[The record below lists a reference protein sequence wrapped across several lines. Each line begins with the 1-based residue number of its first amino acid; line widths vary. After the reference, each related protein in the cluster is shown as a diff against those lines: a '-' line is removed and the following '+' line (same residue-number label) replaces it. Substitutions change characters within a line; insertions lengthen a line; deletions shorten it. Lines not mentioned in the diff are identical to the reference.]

1 MGATVSKVG
10 AGQYNVKC
18 TQLGN
23 VMVNVNDGKLSQ
35 KINIPVKRVPDPI
48 AIIGGS
54 AGGNMTANKFRVQQG
69 VIADL
74 RDFVFD
80 GIKFNVVSF
89 IVIATGKGFDEP
101 EVAEVNGAAF
111 AGGAQSLIRRCQP
124 GTTVTIGE
132 IKVTEPGGGTRKLD
146 QTITFIL
153 Q

>member
-1 MGATVSKVG
+1 
-10 AGQYNVKC
+10 
-18 TQLGN
+18 
-23 VMVNVNDGKLSQ
+23 MVNVNDGKLSQ
-35 KINIPVKRVPDPI
+35 KINIPVKRVPDPK
-48 AIIGGS
+48 AMIGGS
-54 AGGNMTANKFRVQQG
+54 AGGNMTAYKFRVQQG

-74 RDFVFD
+74 RDFVFE
-80 GIKFNVVSF
+80 GISFKVVSF

-111 AGGAQSLIRRCQP
+111 ANGAKDLVRRCQP

-146 QTITFIL
+146 QTIAFIL